1 VDKNAKQRFF
11 CQHHYKRPK
20 NMPNSDVDAK
30 LHFLMP
36 NHFNKAQFLEFDIKN
51 DNPANQSAGNP
62 AD

>member
-1 VDKNAKQRFF
+1 
-11 CQHHYKRPK
+11 
-20 NMPNSDVDAK
+20 MPNSDVDAK